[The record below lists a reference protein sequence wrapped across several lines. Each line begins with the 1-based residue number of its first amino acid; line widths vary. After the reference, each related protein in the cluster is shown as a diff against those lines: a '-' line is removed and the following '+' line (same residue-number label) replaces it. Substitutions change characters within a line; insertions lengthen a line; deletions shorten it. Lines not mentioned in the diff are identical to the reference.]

1 MTLDSRKSSKIS
13 GSPSK
18 IQLLIQR
25 YMNLV
30 CEIIS
35 VLILA
40 SQNRV
45 HDIRA
50 YMYTYNTRQNETMYQ
65 VLELYE
71 AVIAIGLLFPS
82 LTFILMPTA
91 YDRKLI

>member
-1 MTLDSRKSSKIS
+1 
-13 GSPSK
+13 
-18 IQLLIQR
+18 
-25 YMNLV
+25 
-30 CEIIS
+30 
-35 VLILA
+35 
-40 SQNRV
+40 
-45 HDIRA
+45 
-50 YMYTYNTRQNETMYQ
+50 MYQ